1 MAPQETMPLQSHFP
15 SENKEENPLRLAVAF
30 SFGKQGGLTMCFT
43 FNSCSE
49 LFNAICKYFNFGC

>member
-1 MAPQETMPLQSHFP
+1 M
-15 SENKEENPLRLAVAF
+15 NKEENPLRLAVAF